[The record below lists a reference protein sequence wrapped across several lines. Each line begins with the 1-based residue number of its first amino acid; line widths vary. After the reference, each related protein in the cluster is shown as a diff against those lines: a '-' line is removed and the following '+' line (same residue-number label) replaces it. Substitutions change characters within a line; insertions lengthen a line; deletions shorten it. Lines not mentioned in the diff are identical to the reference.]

1 MKTVKI
7 VSNIAGSKGYDI
19 YPDDL
24 KDKDQTSRTITINP
38 GDNEVLEDDF
48 ELLVASDLGFRAM
61 LESKK
66 FETLSGKEIIADKT
80 VKDQKKQTEDALK
93 KVIDDCNKKLAEAKK
108 EYDGLL
114 DQALKDHEKNV
125 LNLKEDR
132 KSAVDKADG
141 FEKQVSDLKTENRSL
156 KVKIS
161 EIESEN
167 DSLKK
172 KVGKLEAAAK
182 KA

>member
-7 VSNIAGSKGYDI
+7 ISNISGSKGYDI

-38 GDNEVLEDDF
+38 GDNEVSEKDF
-48 ELLVASDLGFRAM
+48 DLLVASNLGFRAM

-66 FETLSGKEIIADKT
+66 FETLSSKEIIADKT

-93 KVIDDCNKKLAEAKK
+93 KVIDDCNKKIADAKA

-114 DQALKDHEKNV
+114 DQALKDYEKNV

-132 KSAVDKADG
+132 KEAVDKVKDL
-141 FEKQVSDLKTENRSL
+141 EKQVSDLQSENKSL
-156 KVKIS
+156 KV
-161 EIESEN
+161 EN
-167 DSLKK
+167 K
-172 KVGKLEAAAK
+172 KLESAAK